1 MKDIEEVNELKLRLS
16 AGVTGTQNIGNYNNK
31 DLYGPNDFLGKPGII
46 PTTLGN
52 NDLRW
57 ERTKQFD
64 IAVDYALLDYRL
76 SGSIGWYYKNTNDLL
91 WYIDFPTSLQP
102 FSGMYKNVGRVQN
115 KGFEWIVDAK
125 IFRETEVKWD
135 VTFNLAVNRNKV
147 KSLVSEGAQDWAGKG
162 VVQGSGTEVLAE
174 GHPVGAVLGYQ
185 TDGIFQSW
193 TQIEEYNKKA
203 QELSNGTATYYYSS
217 ETKPGQIIYRDV
229 NGDGHISVKDR
240 VIIANPEP
248 KFQGGFSSN
257 VSWKDLSLYLMF
269 NYSVGAERLYNNTL
283 QNISGSL
290 NNLIDYNLYNRWSE
304 QNTSSRLPALYVDD
318 PVPATNNLEVHKASY
333 LKLQYNLPVLWDA
346 RYYKGGQVYFAI
358 ANLFT
363 ITRYPGIDPAT
374 VGSATA
380 NYGGNYDSDI
390 YPGVRSYTIGLRLN
404 F

>member
-1 MKDIEEVNELKLRLS
+1 M
-16 AGVTGTQNIGNYNNK
+16 
-31 DLYGPNDFLGKPGII
+31 
-46 PTTLGN
+46 
-52 NDLRW
+52 
-57 ERTKQFD
+57 
-64 IAVDYALLDYRL
+64 
-76 SGSIGWYYKNTNDLL
+76 
-91 WYIDFPTSLQP
+91 
-102 FSGMYKNVGRVQN
+102 
-115 KGFEWIVDAK
+115 
-125 IFRETEVKWD
+125 
-135 VTFNLAVNRNKV
+135 
-147 KSLVSEGAQDWAGKG
+147 
-162 VVQGSGTEVLAE
+162 
-174 GHPVGAVLGYQ
+174 
-185 TDGIFQSW
+185 
-193 TQIEEYNKKA
+193 
-203 QELSNGTATYYYSS
+203 
-217 ETKPGQIIYRDV
+217 

-240 VIIANPEP
+240 VSIANPEP

-333 LKLQYNLPVLWDA
+333 LKLSHLRIQYNLPVLWDA